1 MRIVPCLL
9 IAGGA
14 VASIA
19 TSAPPPA
26 WTLSQKQ
33 LLTASVI
40 DNETPLVRYHVHADL
55 HVPEPQT
62 GLDGILEVNVSITA
76 RTPSAG
82 SATLE
87 IDSLTHPDVMP
98 AKMDV
103 GLNNSF
109 TNYISMDMW
118 LDCTADPCSEDY
130 ELVVQRDP
138 TADLPP
144 IDISGD
150 VTSLAWAS
158 KGSIPADAVLDLT
171 VTPE

>member
-1 MRIVPCLL
+1 MKIWTCLL

-14 VASIA
+14 FASIA

-26 WTLSQKQ
+26 WDLSQDQ
-33 LLTASVI
+33 LLTASVL
-40 DNETPLVRYHVHADL
+40 DNQTPVVRYHVHADL

-62 GLDGILEVNVSITA
+62 GLDGVLEVNLSVRA
-76 RTPSAG
+76 RTMSGG

-98 AKMDV
+98 TKMDV
-103 GLNNSF
+103 GLNNTF
-109 TNYISMDMW
+109 NNYIAMDMW

-130 ELVVQRDP
+130 EVLVQRDP

-144 IDISGD
+144 IDVGGHI
-150 VTSLAWAS
+150 TAMAWAS

-171 VTPE
+171 VTQE